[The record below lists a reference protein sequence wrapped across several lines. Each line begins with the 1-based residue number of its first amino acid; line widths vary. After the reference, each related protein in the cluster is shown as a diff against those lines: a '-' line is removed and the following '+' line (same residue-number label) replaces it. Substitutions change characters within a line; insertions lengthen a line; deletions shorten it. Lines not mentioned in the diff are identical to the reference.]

1 MKQLVVLVALGAA
14 LFAHTGLATEKKETG
29 LGRRAQK
36 MEEVRVYGIDL
47 SKPTPFRVGLT
58 DVVLVHEYDKTRNE
72 WRFVR
77 ASNQKKEMKNND

>member
-1 MKQLVVLVALGAA
+1 MKQLAVFAALVAV

-29 LGRRAQK
+29 PGRRAQK

-58 DVVLVHEYDKTRNE
+58 DVVLLHKYDKRKNE
-72 WRFVR
+72 WRFV
-77 ASNQKKEMKNND
+77 ATKSTSKES

>member
-1 MKQLVVLVALGAA
+1 MKQLAVFAALGAV

-29 LGRRAQK
+29 PGRRAQK

-58 DVVLVHEYDKTRNE
+58 DVVLLHKYDKRKNE
-72 WRFVR
+72 WRFVATKS
-77 ASNQKKEMKNND
+77 ASKES